1 MTDEE
6 RDLYLRALRDGSPE
20 SAALALKAQRGSE
33 PTTLELLALDEL
45 GFVELVREETPGS
58 SGAQNDSDPVVEVI
72 GLTGEGEQFAEDL
85 G

>member
-1 MTDEE
+1 MTEAE

-20 SAALALKAQRGSE
+20 SAALTLKAKRGTE

-45 GFVELVREETPGS
+45 GFLELAREETPGS
-58 SGAQNDSDPVVEVI
+58 SGAQNDVDPIVEVI

>member
-20 SAALALKAQRGSE
+20 SAALMLKAKRGSG
-33 PTTLELLALDEL
+33 PTTRELLALDEL
-45 GFVELVREETPGS
+45 DLIELAREATPGS
-58 SGAQNDSDPVVEVI
+58 SGAQNDSDPIVEVI
-72 GLTGEGEQFAEDL
+72 GLTGNGEQFAEDL